1 MSWTYEWATGLRTL
15 RSLES
20 FLKLVSHA
28 GLSLPKGG
36 MVNGTSAYE
45 PRKGTGA
52 ALSGESVPPGAWA
65 LIRFWRKAGPSLWFA
80 KDDAFDREFRERF
93 LDLHE
98 AALRGDLRAWLSS
111 PEGALALVLLLDQ
124 FPRNAFRGSARMY
137 ASDARAREAAD
148 AAIAAGHDRK
158 VEESL
163 QVFFYLPLGHS
174 ESLADQE
181 RCVALSE
188 RLGEPNLSHA
198 RGHRDIIER
207 FGRFPHRNAILGRD
221 TTPDERKYLDEG
233 GFAG

>member
-1 MSWTYEWATGLRTL
+1 MSWTYEWAANLGNL
-15 RSLES
+15 RSLEG
-20 FLKLVSHA
+20 FLKLASHA
-28 GLSLPKGG
+28 GFILPKGAT
-36 MVNGTSAYE
+36 MNAMSADE
-45 PRKGTGA
+45 PRGGRKA
-52 ALSGESVPPGAWA
+52 ASPGERVPPGAWA
-65 LIRFWRKAGPSLWFA
+65 LIRFWREAGPSLWFA

-98 AALRGDLRAWLSS
+98 AAVRGDLRPWLSS

-124 FPRNAFRGSARMY
+124 FPRNSFRGSPRMY
-137 ASDARAREAAD
+137 ASDAMARAAAD

-163 QVFFYLPLGHS
+163 QIFFYLPLGHS

-181 RCVALSE
+181 RCVSMSE

-233 GFAG
+233 GYAG